1 MKRGWQ
7 CCVAG
12 LYFDRT
18 GGTTMKELIDK
29 SVVVA
34 EIERRKKDWQYGSS
48 TEAKYKKE
56 ECDEILSFL
65 DTLETKE
72 VNLDRA
78 IDKWI
83 DDAAI
88 THEDC
93 SITDVISTAK
103 HFFELGLKAK
113 GE

>member
-1 MKRGWQ
+1 MK
-7 CCVAG
+7 
-12 LYFDRT
+12 
-18 GGTTMKELIDK
+18 LIDK
-29 SVVVA
+29 AALVA
-34 EIERRKKDWQYGSS
+34 EIEKLKYNLCPDFY
-48 TEAKYKKE
+48 EYNYDAAKVELLEKIE
-56 ECDEILSFL
+56 NFI

-72 VNLDRA
+72 VDLDRA

-83 DDAAI
+83 CDDAI

-93 SITDVISTAK
+93 SISDVISTAK

>member
-1 MKRGWQ
+1 M
-7 CCVAG
+7 
-12 LYFDRT
+12 T
-18 GGTTMKELIDK
+18 ELIDK
-29 SVVVA
+29 SALVA
-34 EIERRKKDWQYGSS
+34 EIERRIAFFSDINNKQVVHGNLDCAIAFVGLR
-48 TEAKYKKE
+48 
-56 ECDEILSFL
+56 DFL
-65 DTLETKE
+65 DTLAVKE

-78 IDKWI
+78 MDKWI

-103 HFFELGLKAK
+103 HFYELGLKAK

>member
-1 MKRGWQ
+1 MANTNQFYKH
-7 CCVAG
+7 
-12 LYFDRT
+12 

-29 SVVVA
+29 SEVVA
-34 EIERRKKDWQYGSS
+34 EVERLSAYLDSLHEQRIIKK
-48 TEAKYKKE
+48 
-56 ECDEILSFL
+56 ILSFL
-65 DTLETKE
+65 DTLEVKE
-72 VNLDRA
+72 VDLDRA

-93 SITDVISTAK
+93 SISDVISTAK
-103 HFFELGLKAK
+103 HFYELGLKSQK

>member
-1 MKRGWQ
+1 MEQ
-7 CCVAG
+7 
-12 LYFDRT
+12 Y
-18 GGTTMKELIDK
+18 IDK
-29 SVVVA
+29 AAIVA
-34 EIERRKKDWQYGSS
+34 EIESYISNYKEILAKTDRNDSNWVDSVS
-48 TEAKYKKE
+48 MIEAKVDVLQHLLFY
-56 ECDEILSFL
+56 L

-72 VNLDRA
+72 VDLEKA

-103 HFFELGLKAK
+103 HFFELGLRAK
-113 GE
+113 EGKK